1 MKQIGGGERL
11 VGVISDTESSI
22 QVGFTSR
29 LVADYN
35 SSKLTNNDIVKTTNW
50 QVSVVNGAP
59 KMMLLDAS
67 IVGKYDGIVPDV
79 PQVQQ
84 QKVPSAPTSTPL
96 SHRAPVSP
104 SEYALL
110 PCHTKG
116 NVQANSASPHLR
128 IIHVSCSL
136 QDAYDPCG

>member
-1 MKQIGGGERL
+1 MRQIGGGERL

-35 SSKLTNNDIVKTTNW
+35 SGKLTNNDIVKTTNW

-67 IVGKYDGIVPDV
+67 IVGKHDGIVPDV
-79 PQVQQ
+79 PHLQQ
-84 QKVPSAPTSTPL
+84 QKVPSAPASTPL
-96 SHRAPVSP
+96 SLRAPVSP
-104 SEYALL
+104 SEYVLL
-110 PCHTKG
+110 PCHTKRPG
-116 NVQANSASPHLR
+116 QAE
-128 IIHVSCSL
+128 
-136 QDAYDPCG
+136 AYCTAPVHKPRVLFYAGCL